1 MLKHYKNIQKPA
13 DAMKKV
19 QALAWS
25 PNGKKLAVA
34 NSDRVFVPL
43 IIGYSFI

>member
-1 MLKHYKNIQKPA
+1 MLKHYRNIQSSA

-19 QALAWS
+19 AALAWS

-34 NSDRVFVPL
+34 NSDRVKKL
-43 IIGYSFI
+43 YNLR